1 MGNRQAIDV
10 ALGMYRRPATV
21 RATQDAP
28 LPEGMLTVIRIAA
41 GAAVEAEI
49 ISLDRARNAEEAR
62 EAAVFFLQQVLFR
75 PQSTSYRLLGLAA
88 GAKLPQVRE
97 HKRWLLKWL
106 HPDRNHNKW
115 ESALFQRVVKAAEDL
130 EHRLDGAA
138 PASATV
144 IAEPNRRGR
153 RGRGRSRLEQ
163 FAARRVRKPLNWR
176 AKVPKYMRRFVV
188 STALLAFGVL
198 VWNSLN
204 GKPLSNAFAD
214 GPVAW
219 LHW

>member
-10 ALGMYRRPATV
+10 ALGMYRRPTLV
-21 RATQDAP
+21 RATQEAP

-41 GAAVEAEI
+41 GAEMEAGI
-49 ISLDRARNAEEAR
+49 ISPDRARNAEEAR
-62 EAAVFFLQQVLFR
+62 EAAVFFLQLVLFR

-88 GAKLPQVRE
+88 DANVEQVRE

-115 ESALFQRVVKAAEDL
+115 ESALFQRVAKAAEDL
-130 EHRLDGAA
+130 EQRLDGAA
-138 PASATV
+138 PAPAKV
-144 IAEPNRRGR
+144 IAEPRRRRGR
-153 RGRGRSRLEQ
+153 SKLAQ
-163 FAARRVRKPLNWR
+163 FAARRVRKPQNLR
-176 AKVPKYMRRFVV
+176 ERVSKYLRRFVV
-188 STALLAFGVL
+188 SAALLVFGVL
-198 VWNSLN
+198 VWGSLN

-219 LHW
+219 LRW

>member
-1 MGNRQAIDV
+1 MGNRQAMDV
-10 ALGMYRRPATV
+10 ALGMYRHPATV

-41 GAAVEAEI
+41 GAEVDADI
-49 ISLDRARNAEEAR
+49 ISPDRARNAEEAR

-88 GAKLPQVRE
+88 GAELAQVRE

-106 HPDRNHNKW
+106 HPDRNPNTW

-130 EHRLDGAA
+130 EQRLDGAA
-138 PASATV
+138 PALATV
-144 IAEPNRRGR
+144 TAERKRRR
-153 RGRGRSRLEQ
+153 RPRRMRLEQ
-163 FAARRVRKPLNWR
+163 FAARRVRKPLNFR
-176 AKVPKYMRRFVV
+176 SRVLKYLRRFVV
-188 STALLAFGVL
+188 STAILAFGVL
-198 VWNSLN
+198 VWGSLN
-204 GKPLSNAFAD
+204 GKPLGSVYAD
-214 GPVAW
+214 GPAAW